1 MGSWL
6 RVGIQ
11 VFWVYLESEN
21 VLGVPR
27 DGQGSSTIMG
37 VRGFQ
42 APAEFLGV
50 PGGPTVDWEFCAWGG
65 VPDLKQVQSLA

>member
-11 VFWVYLESEN
+11 VFWLYLESEN
-21 VLGVPR
+21 ILGVQGY
-27 DGQGSSTIMG
+27 GQGSSTIMG
-37 VRGFQ
+37 IRGFQ

-50 PGGPTVDWEFCAWGG
+50 PGGPTVDWELSAWGG
-65 VPDLKQVQSLA
+65 VPDLKPAQSLA